1 MKTLFVLVSV
11 MFLLAACGSAGD
23 GTQGRIGDA
32 DPILY
37 YGGDILTMEG
47 DTPNYVEAVVVQGGR
62 IAFVGARAEAEERFA
77 DAQRVDLAGKTLLPG
92 FIDAHGHVWITG
104 FQALAANLLPPPD
117 GPGNTIPALIEEVEK
132 WKANSEG
139 AIGKVGWIIGF
150 GYDDAQL
157 EEGRH
162 PTASELDAISTEYP
176 VLMIHQSGHLA
187 VMNHKALEMSGYTTE
202 TPNPKGGIIQRVA
215 GSQEPN
221 GVLEEM
227 AFFQPVF
234 GIFASLDQEANEKL
248 ALAGLE
254 AYARFGFTTA
264 QEGRA
269 TAANVETWR
278 KLAGEG
284 ALMIDVAAYPDVQNQ
299 MDYVKEV
306 GVQSEYTNRFR
317 VAGVKISL
325 DGSPQ
330 GKTAWLTEPYVVP
343 PAGKDSDYRGYPA
356 FPNESDVLALIDST
370 YKYNWQIL
378 AHCNGDAASD
388 EFIRALRHATDMY
401 GEGDR
406 RPVMVHAQTVREDQL
421 DSMKVL
427 GAIPSYFGMHTF
439 YWGDWHRDETLGMER
454 AYRISPAQSTLRRD
468 MIFTEHHDAPV
479 ALPNSLMILHSIVN
493 RTSRSG
499 DIIGPDQRVSPYIA
513 LKSITD
519 WAAYQYFE
527 EDRKGT
533 ITEGKLAD
541 LVILD
546 RNPLKV
552 AASDIMNIQV
562 LETIKE
568 GSHVY
573 QATIAH

>member
-1 MKTLFVLVSV
+1 MKTLFPSLTLVL
-11 MFLLAACGSAGD
+11 LLGACEPTADGMQGRTGD
-23 GTQGRIGDA
+23 GGPT
-32 DPILY
+32 LY

-47 DTPNYVEAVVVQGGR
+47 DTPHYAEAVVVQGGR
-62 IAFVGARAEAEERFA
+62 IAFVGAKAEAEERFA
-77 DAQRVDLAGKTLLPG
+77 DAKRVDLAGKILLPG
-92 FIDAHGHVWITG
+92 FIDAHGHAWITG

-117 GPGNTIPALIEEVEK
+117 GPGSTIPALIEEVER
-132 WKANSEG
+132 WKAHNEG
-139 AIGKVGWIIGF
+139 AIGRVGWIIGF

-157 EEGRH
+157 EERRH
-162 PTASELDAISTEYP
+162 PTAAELDAISTEYP
-176 VLMIHQSGHLA
+176 VLVIHQSGHLA
-187 VMNHKALEMSGYTTE
+187 VMNHKALELSGYTAA

-234 GIFASLDQEANEKL
+234 RIFASLDQEANEKL
-248 ALAGLE
+248 ALAGLA

-278 KLAGEG
+278 SLASEG

-299 MDYVKEV
+299 MDYVKDV
-306 GVQSEYTNRFR
+306 GVQQDYTNGFR

-343 PAGKDSDYRGYPA
+343 PAGTDPDYRGYPA
-356 FPNESDVLALIDST
+356 FPNEADAVALIDST
-370 YKYNWQIL
+370 YKYGWQIL
-378 AHCNGDAASD
+378 AHCSGDAASD
-388 EFIRALRHATDMY
+388 AFIRAIRHATDQY
-401 GEGDR
+401 GMDDR
-406 RPVMVHAQTVREDQL
+406 RSVMIHAQTVREDQL

-427 GAIPSYFGMHTF
+427 GIIPSYFGMHTF
-439 YWGDWHRDETLGMER
+439 YWGDWHRDETLGRDR
-454 AYRISPAQSTLRRD
+454 AYRISPAQSTLQRG

-479 ALPNSLMILHSIVN
+479 ALPNSIMILHTAVN

-499 DIIGPDQRVSPYIA
+499 DVIGPDQRVSPYIA
-513 LKSITD
+513 LKAITD

-527 EDRKGT
+527 EDHKGT

-552 AASDIMNIQV
+552 APSEIMNIQV
-562 LETIKE
+562 VETIKE

-573 QATIAH
+573 MASTEQ